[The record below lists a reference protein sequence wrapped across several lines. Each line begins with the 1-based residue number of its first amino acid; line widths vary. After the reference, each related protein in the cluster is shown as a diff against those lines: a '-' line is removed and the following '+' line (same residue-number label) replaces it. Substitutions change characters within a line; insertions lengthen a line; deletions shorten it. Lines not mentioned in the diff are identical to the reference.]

1 MADASRLKGLR
12 RGGLGAPPSLD
23 EARADLAHSV
33 EQPGGDVAA
42 SHGSFGSVSE
52 GRPGAPRPGSGPRI
66 DGRTM
71 RRSGRT
77 VQFATRVSPEF
88 DERVR
93 QIAMRDGLLLVEV
106 LERALAAYESSNQ
119 ATR

>member
-1 MADASRLKGLR
+1 MADASKLKTFR
-12 RGGLGAPPSLD
+12 RGGLGTPPSLE
-23 EARADLAHSV
+23 EARIDLALTPQQGNSV
-33 EQPGGDVAA
+33 LLPHPKPNSEPVQPLYVTPPAT
-42 SHGSFGSVSE
+42 
-52 GRPGAPRPGSGPRI
+52 RPARL

-93 QIAMRDGLLLVEV
+93 QIAMRDGMLLVEV
-106 LERALAAYESSNQ
+106 LEHALDAYERVKE
-119 ATR
+119 AR